1 LDTAL
6 TVTRSASDYVTTTGR
21 LVEGIERR
29 GLRIFARIDHAAAAR
44 DVGLD
49 LANEQVFVFGD
60 PRAGTPLMLDDP
72 RVGIELPLRILVWE
86 DDQGTVLTYRD
97 PRELAGHYEIVEHR
111 PTLEAMGGLLQKLVE
126 EASGQAI

>member
-1 LDTAL
+1 LDTGL

-44 DVGLD
+44 EVGLE
-49 LANEQVFVFGD
+49 LPSEQVFVFGD
-60 PRAGTPLMLDDP
+60 PRGGTPLMLDDP

-86 DDQGTVLTYRD
+86 DDQGTALAYRD
-97 PRELAGHYEIVEHR
+97 PRELDGHYQLAEHH
-111 PTLEAMGGLLQKLVE
+111 PTLEAMAGLLEGLSS
-126 EASGQAI
+126 EASS